1 MGIGQW
7 VAFSRV
13 SQGPALL
20 WWFEGKLEGQTL
32 GISGSWQMSPVEDRK
47 IASKL
52 F

>member
-20 WWFEGKLEGQTL
+20 WFGGKLEGQML